1 MNRGW
6 EGAWTQSDE
15 SGEEAPLRPEETGG
29 AGEEDWE
36 GSRAADARVEDSD
49 LWSDARTPRQWQAR
63 PDAEFRAEFDD
74 FVEPD
79 ETGFPVTERF
89 EDPGQWIESIN
100 PRWEGPDGPYGSN
113 CADCARCVERT
124 WRGHGEV
131 AAGQLEDGEPVD
143 RVEQWT
149 GPLEDVDG
157 EEAIVRLEQ
166 GGPGSS
172 AYVASTGEGWGH
184 AYNLVNH
191 EGEVLL
197 VDGQDHR
204 VESARDLLDGHD
216 EFHLHPE
223 AWHRAAFWD
232 PEGEEL

>member
-29 AGEEDWE
+29 AWEEDWE

-63 PDAEFRAEFDD
+63 LDAEFRAEFDD

-89 EDPGQWIESIN
+89 EDPGQWIERIN

>member
-1 MNRGW
+1 MSWGW
-6 EGAWTQSDE
+6 ERSRADSDE
-15 SGEEAPLRPEETGG
+15 LGGETLPRPEDAGG
-29 AGEEDWE
+29 VWERDWE
-36 GSRAADARVEDSD
+36 GHRTADARVEDVG
-49 LWSDARTPRQWQAR
+49 LWSGARTPRQWQAR

-74 FVEPD
+74 FLEPGEAD
-79 ETGFPVTERF
+79 FPVAERF
-89 EDPGQWIESIN
+89 EDPEQWIERIN
-100 PRWEGPDGPYGSN
+100 PHWEGPDGPYGSN

-131 AAGQLEDGEPVD
+131 AAGQLEDGED
-143 RVEQWT
+143 
-149 GPLEDVDG
+149 
-157 EEAIVRLEQ
+157 AIARLER

-204 VESARDLLDGHD
+204 VESARGLLDGHD

-232 PEGEEL
+232 PEGKEL

>member
-1 MNRGW
+1 VAGHECRRG
-6 EGAWTQSDE
+6 
-15 SGEEAPLRPEETGG
+15 PLG
-29 AGEEDWE
+29 
-36 GSRAADARVEDSD
+36 
-49 LWSDARTPRQWQAR
+49 
-63 PDAEFRAEFDD
+63 DD
-74 FVEPD
+74 
-79 ETGFPVTERF
+79 VTVV
-89 EDPGQWIESIN
+89 Q
-100 PRWEGPDGPYGSN
+100 
-113 CADCARCVERT
+113 
-124 WRGHGEV
+124 
-131 AAGQLEDGEPVD
+131 DGEPVD

-223 AWHRAAFWD
+223 AWHRATFWD

>member
-29 AGEEDWE
+29 AWEEDWE

-89 EDPGQWIESIN
+89 EDPGQWIERIN

-131 AAGQLEDGEPVD
+131 AAGQLEDGESVE

-149 GPLEDVDG
+149 GPLETVDG
-157 EEAIVRLEQ
+157 EGAISRLER

-204 VESARDLLDGHD
+204 VESARGLLDGHD